1 VYKQQGLGCV
11 RDFISVSCIKI
22 VTTALAAMEVTTEMT
37 TPTTTARIIVAA
49 ADNAEIDLG
58 EHYETIM
65 TSTLDSFEKEYKVT
79 PLRVRL
85 ISEWND
91 KWGDSSERV
100 SWYVYDWANSVYSS
114 VCITLFI
121 PLFMSSMVQ
130 RAAAGV
136 NGELIQCNGSCSR
149 SGCPSANLTANS
161 GCQACIV
168 GEGNLFWNGTSFSEL
183 PKLTVEFGG
192 PVEAF
197 SFTTRVLSFSVLAQ
211 ALTFITF
218 GAMADYGGFRKKGLI
233 ICIVLGSSASVC
245 FIFLGNPSNYLV
257 APLCVFWCV

>member
-1 VYKQQGLGCV
+1 MHVHKQQGLGCV

-22 VTTALAAMEVTTEMT
+22 VTTALGAMETTIPT
-37 TPTTTARIIVAA
+37 TPAQIGVAESVELDFGA
-49 ADNAEIDLG
+49 QD
-58 EHYETIM
+58 ETIM
-65 TSTLDSFEKEYKVT
+65 TSTHDSFEKEYKVT
-79 PLRVRL
+79 PLGERL
-85 ISEWND
+85 SCEWND

-121 PLFMSSMVQ
+121 PLFINAMVQ

-136 NGELIQCNGSCSR
+136 NGELMECKGSCSR
-149 SGCPSANLTANS
+149 SGCPFANLTANS
-161 GCQACIV
+161 GCQACVV

-192 PVEAF
+192 SVEAF

-257 APLCVFWCV
+257 APLSVFWCV

>member
-1 VYKQQGLGCV
+1 METITL
-11 RDFISVSCIKI
+11 
-22 VTTALAAMEVTTEMT
+22 TTLT
-37 TPTTTARIIVAA
+37 TPAQIGVADSVELEFGA
-49 ADNAEIDLG
+49 QD
-58 EHYETIM
+58 ETMM
-65 TSTLDSFEKEYKVT
+65 TSTHDSFEKEYKAT
-79 PLRVRL
+79 PLGVRL
-85 ISEWND
+85 RSEWND

-121 PLFMSSMVQ
+121 PLFINAMVQ

-136 NGELIQCNGSCSR
+136 KGELMECKGPLADQ
-149 SGCPSANLTANS
+149 T
-161 GCQACIV
+161 GCQACVV
-168 GEGNLFWNGTSFSEL
+168 GEGNLFWDGTSFSEL

-192 PVEAF
+192 SVEAF

-257 APLCVFWCV
+257 APLCVLVCVWPYLDY